1 MLVEI
6 QIEILYSV
14 VECQR
19 CLGLVVTK
27 NRGDAYDPWGLR
39 IGKWDR
45 NRTFIEGG
53 DVLAQSKGDRFRDQS
68 DSKPPVDKPAD
79 HAGVSSFVDDVGFK
93 SCTGTNIPDIV
104 MASKAAVPLGDPF
117 LGKLLGKDLIPVGQ
131 RMGPGQQYANMV
143 IKQRKPV
150 DIRGAKLLGQHSEV
164 TSPVQQFGT
173 YFVDGVVFFLE
184 MHIGIVA

>member
-1 MLVEI
+1 M
-6 QIEILYSV
+6 
-14 VECQR
+14 
-19 CLGLVVTK
+19 TK